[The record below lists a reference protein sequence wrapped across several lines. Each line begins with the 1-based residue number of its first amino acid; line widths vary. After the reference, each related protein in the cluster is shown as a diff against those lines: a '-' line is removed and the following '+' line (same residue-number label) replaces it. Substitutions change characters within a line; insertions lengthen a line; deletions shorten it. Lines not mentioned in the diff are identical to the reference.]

1 MLAKKIRKAYFI
13 DPKKT
18 KELKKLLGA
27 KTEAEAIRQVVEEA
41 VQNIKFWKLLHK
53 QAGQLTSKDITL

>member
-1 MLAKKIRKAYFI
+1 MLTNKVRKAYFI

-27 KTEAEAIRQVVEEA
+27 KTEAEAIRQVVEET
-41 VQNIKFWKLLHK
+41 VQNIKFWKLLNK